1 VDPFTVHTGRAVPL
15 RRSDVDTDQIF
26 PGRFGRNATSR
37 TGYAKALFGNWRDQ
51 EPDFVLNQPAYSGA
65 DVLVTGADFATGSSR
80 EYAVWALQDYGFK
93 AVLSPRFGD
102 IFRGNAP
109 KRGLLPVV
117 LDQEVIEQL
126 WTMVEQDPTT
136 LITVDLVERRVT
148 APGVSVTFEI
158 DDDTRHRLLNGLD
171 DIAVTERYLDAVDEF
186 EARRHRGFPTTLS
199 HA

>member
-1 VDPFTVHTGRAVPL
+1 MEAFTVHTGRVVPL

-51 EPDFVLNQPAYSGA
+51 EPDFVLNQPAYQGA
-65 DVLVTGADFATGSSR
+65 DILVTGADFATGSSR

-126 WTMVEQDPTT
+126 WTMAEQDPST
-136 LITVDLVERRVT
+136 LVTVDLVERRVT
-148 APGVSVTFEI
+148 APGISVAFEI
-158 DDDTRHRLLNGLD
+158 DEDTRYRLLNGLD
-171 DIAVTERYLDAVDEF
+171 DIAVTEHHLDAIDAF
-186 EARRHRGFPTTLS
+186 EARRHRGLPQTTRG
-199 HA
+199 

>member
-1 VDPFTVHTGRAVPL
+1 MDAFTVHTGRMVPL

-51 EPDFVLNQPAYSGA
+51 EPDFVLNQPAYQGA
-65 DVLVTGADFATGSSR
+65 DVLVAGADFATGSSR
-80 EYAVWALQDYGFK
+80 EYAVWALMDYGFK

-126 WTMVEQDPTT
+126 WTMAEQDPST
-136 LITVDLVERRVT
+136 LVTVDLVERRVT
-148 APGVSVTFEI
+148 APGISVPFEI
-158 DDDTRHRLLNGLD
+158 DDDTRYRLLNGLD
-171 DIAVTERYLDAVDEF
+171 DIAVTEHHLDAIDAY
-186 EARRHRGFPTTLS
+186 EARRRPTLPQTTRG
-199 HA
+199 

>member
-1 VDPFTVHTGRAVPL
+1 MDPFTVHTGRAVPL

-65 DVLVTGADFATGSSR
+65 DILVTGADFATGSSR

-93 AVLSPRFGD
+93 AVLSPRVGD
-102 IFRGNAP
+102 LFRGNAP

-126 WTMVEQDPTT
+126 WTMAEDDPST

-148 APGVSVTFEI
+148 APGISVAFEI
-158 DDDTRHRLLNGLD
+158 DDDTRYRLLNGLD
-171 DIAVTERYLDAVDEF
+171 DIAVTEHHLDAISLY
-186 EARRHRGFPTTLS
+186 EARRRPALPQTTRG
-199 HA
+199 

>member
-1 VDPFTVHTGRAVPL
+1 MDAFTVHTGRMVPL

-37 TGYAKALFGNWRDQ
+37 TGYARALFGNWRDQ
-51 EPDFVLNQPAYSGA
+51 EPDFVLNLPVYQGA
-65 DVLVTGADFATGSSR
+65 DVLVAGADFATGSSR

-109 KRGLLPVV
+109 KRGLIPVV

-126 WTMVEQDPTT
+126 WTMAEEDPST
-136 LITVDLVERRVT
+136 LVTVDLVERRVT
-148 APGVSVTFEI
+148 APGISVPFEI
-158 DDDTRHRLLNGLD
+158 DEDTRYRLLNGLD
-171 DIAVTERYLDAVDEF
+171 DIAVTEHHLDAIDAY
-186 EARRHRGFPTTLS
+186 EARRRPALPQTTRG
-199 HA
+199 

>member
-1 VDPFTVHTGRAVPL
+1 MDPFTVHTGRSVPL

-51 EPDFVLNQPAYSGA
+51 EPDFVLNQPVYAGA
-65 DVLVTGADFATGSSR
+65 DILVAGADFATGSSR

-109 KRGLLPVV
+109 KRGLIPVV

-126 WTMVEQDPTT
+126 WTMAEEDPST
-136 LITVDLVERRVT
+136 LVTVDLVERRVT
-148 APGVSVTFEI
+148 APGISVPFEI
-158 DDDTRHRLLNGLD
+158 DEDTRYRLLNGLD
-171 DIAVTERYLDAVDEF
+171 DIAVTEHHLDAIDAY
-186 EARRHRGFPTTLS
+186 EARRRPALPQTTRG
-199 HA
+199 

>member
-1 VDPFTVHTGRAVPL
+1 MNAFTVHTGRVVPL

-37 TGYAKALFGNWRDQ
+37 TGYAQALFGNWRDQ
-51 EPDFVLNQPAYSGA
+51 EPDFVLNQPAYQGA
-65 DVLVTGADFATGSSR
+65 DILVVGADFATGSSR

-117 LDQEVIEQL
+117 LDQAVIELL
-126 WTMVEQDPTT
+126 WTMAEHDPST
-136 LITVDLVERRVT
+136 LVTVDLVERRVS
-148 APGVSVTFEI
+148 APGVSAPFEI
-158 DDDTRHRLLNGLD
+158 DDDTRYRLLNGLD
-171 DIAVTERYLDAVDEF
+171 DIAVTEHHLDAIDAY
-186 EARRHRGFPTTLS
+186 EARRRPTLPQTTRG
-199 HA
+199 